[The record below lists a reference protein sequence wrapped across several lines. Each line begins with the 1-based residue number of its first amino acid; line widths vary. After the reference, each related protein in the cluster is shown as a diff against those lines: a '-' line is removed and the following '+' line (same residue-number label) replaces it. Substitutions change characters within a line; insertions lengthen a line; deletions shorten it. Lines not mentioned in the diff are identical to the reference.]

1 MPRLAPVTRAT
12 APSILRA
19 FIVSSFLVGLTG
31 LPAVAVVPVM
41 VPYRAHRVR
50 QVLLVPPERRQVE
63 VVVRADQEI
72 QAPRVRR
79 IRVQHVVAVTQE
91 DAEPGR
97 LRFGEPR
104 RGARAAARRA

>member
-41 VPYRAHRVR
+41 VPYPAHRLR

-72 QAPRVRR
+72 QAPGVR
-79 IRVQHVVAVTQE
+79 A
-91 DAEPGR
+91 
-97 LRFGEPR
+97 
-104 RGARAAARRA
+104 GARSRRRTCRRAASSSCSLPPSSDRT